1 MPQDI
6 PITPEDRDRWR
17 LTAEDVKAMLVTAE
31 DVEAM
36 RGDRADLFRAAA
48 GEPGTVQKVAVELL
62 AGRVDRALAILK
74 LPANLYDDD
83 FELPGCEI
91 RFNTRRDPA

>member
-1 MPQDI
+1 MVDKLGF
-6 PITPEDRDRWR
+6 ED
-17 LTAEDVKAMLVTAE
+17 LAAAVKTEDLAAMLVTAE

-36 RGDRADLFRAAA
+36 RGDRADLFRTAA
-48 GEPGTVQKVAVELL
+48 GEPGIVQKVAVELL

-83 FELPGCEI
+83 FEPLGCEI
-91 RFNTRRDPA
+91 RFKTRRDPA